1 MHKTIILTFLMSITS
16 LGIYS
21 QSFIVSA
28 KGGFAYASG
37 SPGSDIGVMFTF
49 SAENKFTK
57 YLSIGII

>member
-1 MHKTIILTFLMSITS
+1 MSITS